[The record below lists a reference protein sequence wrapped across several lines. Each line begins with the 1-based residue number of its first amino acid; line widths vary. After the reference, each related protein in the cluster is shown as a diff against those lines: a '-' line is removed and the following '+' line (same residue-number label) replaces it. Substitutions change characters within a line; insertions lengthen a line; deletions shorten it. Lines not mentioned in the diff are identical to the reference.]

1 MLGARA
7 LKKKKKKKNTRRG
20 RTTEEGGEKERV
32 TTVERVIIKVTIR
45 IISKAVEGGV
55 KIGRK

>member
-1 MLGARA
+1 MRI
-7 LKKKKKKKNTRRG
+7 RER
-20 RTTEEGGEKERV
+20 EKQGV